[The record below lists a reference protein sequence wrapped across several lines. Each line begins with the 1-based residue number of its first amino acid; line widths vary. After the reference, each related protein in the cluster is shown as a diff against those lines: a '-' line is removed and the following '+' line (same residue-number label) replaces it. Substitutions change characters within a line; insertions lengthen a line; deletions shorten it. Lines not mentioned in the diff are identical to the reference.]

1 LRQILQ
7 NLGTGETI
15 LAEVPAPALRPGY
28 LLIRTEASL
37 VSLGTEKMLVSF
49 GRSGWLDK
57 ARSQPEKV
65 RQVLDK
71 IRTDGLVSTISAVRS
86 KLDQPIPL
94 GYSNVGVVLE
104 SAAGEFA
111 KGDRVISNGP
121 HAEVVAAPKH
131 LCAKVPDGVTPEQA
145 AFTVISAIGLQGIR
159 LIAPTLGENIA
170 VIGLGLI
177 GLLTVQM
184 LRANGARVLGIDF
197 NAERCALAAKF
208 GAEIVDL
215 SSGAD
220 PVAAAQTFSGGR
232 GMDGVVITASTES
245 NDPVQQAARMCRKRG
260 RIVLVGVV
268 GLQLSRADFYEKELT
283 FQVSCSY
290 GPGRYD
296 EAYEL
301 QGQDYPLGFVRWTEQ
316 RNFEAVLEMMR
327 SGRLDPSPLISHRIP
342 FKEALRAYAEETL
355 NHGLAIILSYPAADL
370 AGLGSG
376 AGLLA
381 HTVQVNSVPEAGG
394 RQRTSAAPVVALIGA
409 GNFTG
414 RTLLPILKQSG
425 AKLKH
430 IVSATGVNAAHLAR
444 KFGFEWNTTD
454 AAAAISDPS
463 VDAVFITT
471 RHNSH
476 AHYVEQA
483 LTAGKR
489 VYVEK
494 PLCLSQEEL
503 ESIRDT
509 YQRQQQRGSAFL
521 MVGFNR
527 RFSPH
532 ARKMRDL
539 LSGMSEPKTAIIT
552 VNAGALPDSHWT
564 QTPEGGGRIVGEA
577 CHFLDLLRYLI
588 GAPIIN
594 VQAMHVGRT
603 PAMKVPEDKMTF
615 TLRFADGSIGTVHY
629 FANGHRAF
637 PKERVQVFCGG
648 RVLDL
653 DNFCKLIGYGW
664 PSFRKMNLWAQD
676 KGHAAEVQAMVNALI
691 TGASA
696 PIPFEEIVEVTQVT
710 FDVVAAAAGAEQS

>member
-1 LRQILQ
+1 LKQILQ

-28 LLIRTEASL
+28 VLIRTEASL

-71 IRTDGLVSTISAVRS
+71 IRTDGLVSTVSAVRS

-94 GYSNVGVVLE
+94 GYSNVGVVVE
-104 SAAGEFA
+104 SAAPEFS

-121 HAEVVAAPKH
+121 HAEVVAVPKH
-131 LCAKVPDGVTPEQA
+131 LCAKVPDGVTSEQA
-145 AFTVISAIGLQGIR
+145 AFTVVSAIGLQGIR

-184 LRANGARVLGIDF
+184 LRANGVRVLGIDF
-197 NAERCALAAKF
+197 NAERCAMAAKC
-208 GAEIVDL
+208 GAEVVNL

-220 PVAAAQTFSGGR
+220 PVAAAQAFSGGR

-245 NDPVQQAARMCRKRG
+245 NDPVQQAARMSRKRG

-268 GLQLSRADFYEKELT
+268 GLELSRADFYEKELT

-296 EAYEL
+296 ESYEL
-301 QGQDYPLGFVRWTEQ
+301 QGNDYPVGFVRWTEQ

-327 SGRLDPSPLISHRIP
+327 SGQVDPTALVSHRIP
-342 FKEALRAYAEETL
+342 FKEALRAYSEETL
-355 NHGLAIILSYPAADL
+355 NRGLAIILSYPAADTQE
-370 AGLGSG
+370 AQAAAS
-376 AGLLA
+376 LLSR
-381 HTVQVNSVPEAGG
+381 SVRVSAEGKTEATGV
-394 RQRTSAAPVVALIGA
+394 PVIAMIGA

-414 RTLLPILKQSG
+414 RTLLPVLKDSG
-425 AKLKH
+425 AKLKY
-430 IVSATGVNAAHLAR
+430 IVSATGVNGAHLAR
-444 KFGFEWNTTD
+444 KFGFEINTTD
-454 AAAAISDPS
+454 PEAALNDST
-463 VDAVFITT
+463 VNAVFITT

-476 AHYVEQA
+476 ARYVERA
-483 LTAGKR
+483 LSAGKR

-494 PLCLSQEEL
+494 PLCLSVEEL
-503 ESIRDT
+503 KSISDL
-509 YQRQQQRGSAFL
+509 YARQQESGNAFL

-532 ARKMRDL
+532 AVKMKHL
-539 LSGMSEPKTAIIT
+539 LSAMTGPKTAIVT
-552 VNAGALPDSHWT
+552 VNAGALPDNHWT
-564 QTPEGGGRIVGEA
+564 QTAEGGGRVVGEA
-577 CHFLDLLRYLI
+577 CHFIDLLRFLFGSAI
-588 GAPIIN
+588 TS
-594 VQAMHVGRT
+594 VQAMHLGRT
-603 PAMKVPEDKMTF
+603 AAVKVPEDKITF
-615 TLRFADGSIGTVHY
+615 TLGFADGSIGTIHY
-629 FANGHRAF
+629 FANGHRSYA
-637 PKERVQVFCGG
+637 KERLQVFCGG

-653 DNFCKLIGYGW
+653 DNFRKLTGYGW
-664 PSFRKMNLWAQD
+664 SGFTKMNLWSQD
-676 KGHAAEVQAMVNALI
+676 KGHAAEMRALVDALRS
-691 TGASA
+691 GGEA
-696 PIPFEEIVEVTQVT
+696 PIPFAEIVEVTQAS
-710 FDVVAAAAGAEQS
+710 FDVVAAARSQRRTD